1 MADLYNMKTHDLPTP
16 MISKT
21 YFDIIQKNAERLN
34 SAIVYD
40 RDFNY
45 QVEIRYCCCCFPRKR
60 WLEPVTRA
68 IG

>member
-1 MADLYNMKTHDLPTP
+1 MKTHDLPTP
-16 MISKT
+16 MISKA

-45 QVEIRYCCCCFPRKR
+45 QVELLKWTILSCVLASLFHSVDP
-60 WLEPVTRA
+60 
-68 IG
+68 

>member
-1 MADLYNMKTHDLPTP
+1 VVANLHKETKKVFSEVMADLYNMKTHGLPTP

-21 YFDIIQKNAERLN
+21 YFDIIQKHAERLN

-45 QVEIRYCCCCFPRKR
+45 QVRS
-60 WLEPVTRA
+60 
-68 IG
+68 